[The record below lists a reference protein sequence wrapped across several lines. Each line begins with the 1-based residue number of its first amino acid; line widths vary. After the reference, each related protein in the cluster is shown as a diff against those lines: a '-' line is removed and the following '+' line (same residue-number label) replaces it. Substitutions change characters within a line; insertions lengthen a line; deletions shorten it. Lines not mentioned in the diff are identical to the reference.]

1 MKTRIVRIGN
11 SLGVRIPE
19 RLIEQAGLSRE
30 VEIVVR
36 DDALVISKAVNP
48 RAGWGAAFQEMAKH
62 GDDALLDDEAPMSNW
77 DQDEWQWP

>member
-11 SLGVRIPE
+11 SLGVRIPK

-36 DDALVISKAVNP
+36 DDALVISKEVNP
-48 RAGWGAAFQEMAKH
+48 RAGWGTAFQEMATH
-62 GDDALLDDEAPMSNW
+62 GDDALLDDKAPMSNW
-77 DQDEWQWP
+77 DEDEWRWP